1 MCGILSIYNRTPI
14 KTTLFKSLLKKI
26 QHRGQDSYGYTFTNP
41 DKQLVFKYEQGI
53 INIDKSETDPNL
65 EINNNKSNFYMGHT
79 RYTTSGSKSLNSIQ
93 PIYDSCKF
101 GKFILSFNGNIALN
115 NYLDPNTQKKYL
127 VDSQLIINFIKNESK
142 MLSSFEEVLIKFTNQ
157 IERAYS
163 IVIYYNN
170 NLYCIR
176 DRYGVRP
183 LLYYKN
189 NNELIITSE
198 TCVNSDLDFTDIE
211 EGSIIKFEINDSD
224 IKIQNIYKFSQ
235 KNYKKAHCLF
245 EYIYFM
251 NTDSTWNKQN
261 VGDFRQNIGKKLA
274 AIEESYIV
282 SNPENYIVI
291 GIPNSGIV
299 SAKEYAEYLGIRYEQ
314 LIRKNKKINRT
325 FILKDDNE
333 RDKQSKEKYIYDKKN
348 LKGKNVIL
356 FDDSI
361 VRGITIKNLISSLKS
376 LGVEEIHIRV
386 ASPPIKYECFY
397 GIDIPT
403 REELIINQ
411 FKSIEDINNY
421 LDSTTLKYINLEN
434 IKDIISNYNNLC
446 TGCFNK
452 NYNQLLDW

>member
-1 MCGILSIYNRTPI
+1 MCGILSIYYQTPI
-14 KTTLFKSLLKKI
+14 KITLFQSLLKKI
-26 QHRGQDSYGYTFTNP
+26 QHRGQDSYGYTFNNT

-53 INIDKSETDPNL
+53 IDLDKIESEVNKD
-65 EINNNKSNFYMGHT
+65 NKSNFYMGHT
-79 RYTTSGSKSLNSIQ
+79 RYTTSGSKSINSIQ
-93 PIYDSCKF
+93 PIYNSCKF
-101 GKFILSFNGNIALN
+101 GKFILTFNGNIALN
-115 NYLDPNTQKKYL
+115 NYIDPKSQKNYL
-127 VDSQLIINFIKNESK
+127 VDTQLIINFIQNESK
-142 MLSSFEEVLIKFTNQ
+142 FFSSFEEVLIKFVNQ

-163 IVIYYNN
+163 IVIYFDNS
-170 NLYCIR
+170 LYCIR

-183 LLYYKN
+183 LLYCKTN
-189 NNELIITSE
+189 KKLLITSE
-198 TCVNSDLDFTDIE
+198 SCIDNTLDFEDIS
-211 EGSIIKFEINDSD
+211 EGSIVKFEINDSD
-224 IKIQNIYKFSQ
+224 IKMQNIYKFSN
-235 KNYKKAHCLF
+235 KNYKKANCLF

-251 NTDSTWNKQN
+251 NKDSTWNKQN
-261 VGDFRQNIGKKLA
+261 VSKFRQNIGKKMA
-274 AIEESYIV
+274 TIEESYIV
-282 SNPENYIVI
+282 SNPDNYIVI

-299 SAKEYAEYLGIRYEQ
+299 SAKEYAKYLNIPYQQ
-314 LIRKNKKINRT
+314 LIKKNVKINRT
-325 FILKDDNE
+325 FILKNDKE

-361 VRGITIKNLISSLKS
+361 VRGITIKNLISSLKL

-411 FKSIEDINNY
+411 FKSVEEINNY
-421 LDSTTLKYINLEN
+421 LNSTTLKYINLEN
-434 IKDIISNYNNLC
+434 IRDIMSNYSNLC